1 MTFKTRYQRYSLI
14 AIVVC
19 VGLIVIVKLGA
30 FLGGLL
36 GAITMYIML
45 RKSMHYL
52 TGVRRMK
59 SGLAA
64 FILLL
69 GFILCVLVPL
79 SLIIWMLIDRMDDA
93 NLNLQTTIGFIK
105 QFANL
110 LEEKTGYNIFD
121 VENLSSSAVML
132 SKIGQ
137 YIMNGIMTFFVNIFV
152 MIFVLYFMLISGKRM
167 EAYIYA
173 LLPFSETNKKEV
185 LSEIY
190 LLVRSNAIGIPL
202 QALIQGL
209 IATFG
214 YYIFDV
220 PVPFIFGLLTC
231 FATVIPIVGT
241 AIVWIPLVIYMGLN
255 SGWTT
260 HTAGLF
266 AYAALVLMPVDNLI
280 RFILQKKMAD
290 THPLVTFFG
299 VIIGLSLFGFMGIIF
314 GPLLLSILF
323 LCINIFKKEYLEG
336 YG

>member
-1 MTFKTRYQRYSLI
+1 MTFKERYQRYSLI

-19 VGLIVIVKLGA
+19 VGLVVIVKLGA

-36 GAITMYIML
+36 GAMTMYIIL
-45 RKSMHYL
+45 RKSMYSL
-52 TGVRRMK
+52 TEVRRMK

-64 FILLL
+64 FILVI

-79 SLIIWMLIDRMDDA
+79 SLIIWMLMRKMGDID
-93 NLNLQTTIGFIK
+93 LNLQTTIGCIK
-105 QFANL
+105 QFATL

-137 YIMNGIMTFFVNIFV
+137 YIMNGIMGFFVNIFV

-167 EAYIYA
+167 EAYIHA
-173 LLPFSETNKKEV
+173 LLPFSETNKREV
-185 LSEIY
+185 LSEIC

-231 FATVIPIVGT
+231 FATVIPIMGT
-241 AIVWIPLVIYMGLN
+241 AVVWVPLVIYMGLN
-255 SGWTT
+255 NGWT
-260 HTAGLF
+260 HTVGLI
-266 AYAALVLMPVDNLI
+266 AYAALILTPVDNLI
-280 RFILQKKMAD
+280 RFILQKKMAN

-314 GPLLLSILF
+314 GPLLLSMLF

>member
-1 MTFKTRYQRYSLI
+1 MTFKERYQRYSLI

-19 VGLIVIVKLGA
+19 VGLVVIVKLGA

-36 GAITMYIML
+36 GAMTMYIIL
-45 RKSMHYL
+45 RKSMHSL
-52 TGVRRMK
+52 TEVRRMK

-64 FILLL
+64 FILVI

-79 SLIIWMLIDRMDDA
+79 SLIIWMMMRKMGDID
-93 NLNLQTTIGFIK
+93 LNLQTTINCIK
-105 QFANL
+105 HFATL
-110 LEEKTGYNIFD
+110 LEEKTGYDIFD
-121 VENLSSSAVML
+121 VENLSSSAVIL
-132 SKIGQ
+132 SRIGQ
-137 YIMNGIMTFFVNIFV
+137 YIMNGIMGFFVNIFV

-167 EAYIYA
+167 EAYIQA
-173 LLPFSETNKKEV
+173 LLPFSETNKREV
-185 LSEIY
+185 LSGIY

-241 AIVWIPLVIYMGLN
+241 AVVWVPLVIYMGLN
-255 SGWTT
+255 NGWT
-260 HTAGLF
+260 HTAGLIV
-266 AYAALVLMPVDNLI
+266 YAALILTPIDNLI
-280 RFILQKKMAD
+280 RFILQKKMAN

-314 GPLLLSILF
+314 GPLLLSMLF